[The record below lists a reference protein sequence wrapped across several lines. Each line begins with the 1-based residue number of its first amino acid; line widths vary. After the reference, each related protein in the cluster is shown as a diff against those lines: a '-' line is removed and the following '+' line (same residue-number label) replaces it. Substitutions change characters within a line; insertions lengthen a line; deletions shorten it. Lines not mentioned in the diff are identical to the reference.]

1 MKNVLAG
8 IGMLLGS
15 TAPVFA
21 GGIERAPQSLAILF
35 EDGNHAEVSFG
46 GVNPKLSG
54 RDLPAYGG
62 TSTGDV
68 AKGYGFAGFAYKHQ
82 FSDAL
87 SGAFILEQ
95 PFGADLGYKATAEGG
110 SVVLGGTGVTV
121 NSTTYTALL
130 RYKFENNF
138 SVHGGIRGSHAD
150 AEVTLSGAAYGPLS
164 GYNVQ
169 LDGAWGMGWVA
180 GMAWERPDIAARVSL
195 TYNSPVEHEFDTTES
210 SAFGQ
215 LDSKTK
221 VKTPRSWVLEGQA
234 GIAPDTLLFGSIRW
248 VKWSEFRVNP
258 QMLVT
263 APPSGFGV
271 DGGLVELEDTTTYT
285 IGLGRK
291 FTENWSGLVSFMY
304 EPGGDDLVSPLA
316 PTNGRKGVTLAAI
329 YTQDNIKITGGV
341 SYIKLGDAQAETGTP
356 DVARANMSGNDAW
369 GVGLRIGYSF

>member
-221 VKTPRSWVLEGQA
+221 VKTPRSWTLEGQT
-234 GIAPDTLLFGSIRW
+234 GIAKDTLLFGSIRW
-248 VKWSEFRVNP
+248 VKWSEFRVDNFVFP
-258 QMLVT
+258 IAL
-263 APPSGFGV
+263 PN
-271 DGGLVELEDTTTYT
+271 GGRVELVELDDTTTYT
-285 IGLGRK
+285 IGVGRK
-291 FTENWSGLVSFMY
+291 FTDNWSGSVSFTY
-304 EPGGDDLVSPLA
+304 EPEQDDLISPLA
-316 PTNGRKGVTLAAI
+316 PANGRKGVTVAAI
-329 YTQDNIKITGGV
+329 YTMDNIKISTGIN
-341 SYIKLGDAQAETGTP
+341 YTKLGGP
-356 DVARANMSGNDAW
+356 DLGVGQSGNKTKVAEMDDGELW
-369 GVGLRIGYSF
+369 GVGVRIGYSF